1 MKDMAMRHF
10 DSDSLETLVSIVDCG
25 GFTAAGQA
33 LGKTQAAVSVI
44 VSRLEARVGKR
55 LLERSRKGVSA
66 TPAGEVM
73 IGYAR
78 RILALEDEALAAIVG
93 DEAEGKVRLAVP
105 DDFLDM
111 MVTPLIGAFSRRFPR
126 VQLEMRCDLS
136 FRLEPMLERGEVDL
150 ALITRD
156 PLRPAGEFLRQ
167 EPRAWCAARDH
178 RPELIDP
185 LPLAMF
191 PEGCRCR
198 PAALAAL
205 DAVGRSWRIAYT
217 SSHMPGVHA
226 AVNAGMAVTILGV
239 SAIPKEWRRLSR
251 EEGFPELPPLDI
263 AMLVPPNASI
273 ATRRFAGFL
282 RETITM
288 PAAAA

>member
-1 MKDMAMRHF
+1 MRHF
-10 DSDSLETLVSIVDCG
+10 DSDSLETLVAIVDSG

-44 VSRLEARVGKR
+44 ISRMEARIGKR
-55 LLERSRKGVSA
+55 LLERSRRGVST

-78 RILALEDEALAAIVG
+78 RILTLEDEALAAIVG

-111 MVTPLIGAFSRRFPR
+111 MVSPLIGAFSRRFPR

-198 PAALAAL
+198 PTALASL
-205 DAVGRSWRIAYT
+205 DAIGRRWRIAYT
-217 SSHMPGVHA
+217 SSHMPGIQA

-239 SAIPKEWRRLSR
+239 SSIPKEWRRLGT
-251 EEGFPELPPLDI
+251 EDGFPDLPPLHI
-263 AMLVPPNASI
+263 AMLVPPTATA
-273 ATRRFAGFL
+273 ATRRFASFL
-282 RETITM
+282 RETLAA
-288 PAAAA
+288 PALAA

>member
-1 MKDMAMRHF
+1 MRHF
-10 DSDSLETLVSIVDCG
+10 DSDSLETLVAIVDSG
-25 GFTAAGQA
+25 GFTAAGHA

-44 VSRLEARVGKR
+44 VSRMEARIGKR
-55 LLERSRKGVSA
+55 LLERSRRGVSA
-66 TPAGEVM
+66 TPAGEIM

-78 RILALEDEALAAIVG
+78 RILTLEDEALAAIVG
-93 DEAEGKVRLAVP
+93 DEAEGKVRLAIP

-111 MVTPLIGAFSRRFPR
+111 MATPLISAFSRRFPR

-150 ALITRD
+150 AIITRD
-156 PLRPAGEFLRQ
+156 PQRPTGEFLRP

-198 PAALAAL
+198 PTALAAL
-205 DAVGRSWRIAYT
+205 DAIGRRWRIAYT
-217 SSHMPGVHA
+217 SSHMPGIHA
-226 AVNAGMAVTILGV
+226 AVGSGMAVTILGA
-239 SAIPKEWRRLSR
+239 SSIPKEWRRLGP
-251 EEGFPELPPLDI
+251 EEGFPDLSPLQI
-263 AMLVPPNASI
+263 AMLVPPSASG

-282 RETITM
+282 REMFTT
-288 PAAAA
+288 PALAA